1 MANIYI
7 DQFHTG
13 VFKTRITG
21 IKGESLY
28 QALGRHQI
36 AQPGA
41 VCRGAGVCRGCMV
54 QILEEGMECLACRYI
69 IGDRDLHIVMDRP
82 VSEQG
87 ILLFDM
93 KTDDSQEENWLSE
106 HLDELASFQYGLAID
121 IGTTTIASALV
132 ELASGRII
140 LQHGCMN
147 RQAGYGADVIS
158 RIQYATEQHGTG
170 SGLEILSRSIRE
182 DLQLLYQCY
191 LADGIPEQQICRA
204 SISGNTTMIQ
214 LLLKLDVSGMAAY
227 PFTPLQLDGIRL
239 EWQEKDIC
247 ILPGKSAFV
256 GGDIVSGVQSLEM
269 GRSEAYELLIDLGTN
284 GELWLLNRETGVCT
298 STSCGPAF
306 ANSVSQGT
314 AYGTTLLDELAAAY
328 HHGVVDESGLLQG
341 DAFEHGILKDD
352 IVITQDTVRQLQ
364 LAKAAIR
371 TGIELSAYEL
381 RLPLQEISQ
390 VYLAGGFG
398 FYLNPESAYCL
409 GLLPE
414 EFRGKLKIAGNTSL
428 KGAVLALTE
437 PERML
442 KLPEN
447 MKNSKVMDLSLNKN
461 FQEFFVH
468 RLSFPPNH

>member
-1 MANIYI
+1 
-7 DQFHTG
+7 
-13 VFKTRITG
+13 
-21 IKGESLY
+21 
-28 QALGRHQI
+28 
-36 AQPGA
+36 
-41 VCRGAGVCRGCMV
+41 
-54 QILEEGMECLACRYI
+54 MEL
-69 IGDRDLHIVMDRP
+69 
-82 VSEQG
+82 
-87 ILLFDM
+87 
-93 KTDDSQEENWLSE
+93 T
-106 HLDELASFQYGLAID
+106 
-121 IGTTTIASALV
+121 
-132 ELASGRII
+132 SGRII

-158 RIQYATEQHGTG
+158 RIQYATEQHGMG

-182 DLQLLYQCY
+182 DLQLLYRCY
-191 LADGIPEQQICRA
+191 LADGIPEQQICRV

-214 LLLKLDVSGMAAY
+214 LLLKLDVSSMAAY

-314 AYGTTLLDELAAAY
+314 VYGTTLLDELAEAY

-371 TGIELSAYEL
+371 TGIELAAYEL

-437 PERML
+437 PEQML